1 MAKKTRVSSDM
12 TQSPWHRVDPGEDVP
27 SCFNVV
33 IKIPMGSSDKYELD
47 KNPGA

>member
-1 MAKKTRVSSDM
+1 MAKKTRVSSDA

-33 IKIPMGSSDKYELD
+33 IEIPMGSSNKIRI
-47 KNPGA
+47 G